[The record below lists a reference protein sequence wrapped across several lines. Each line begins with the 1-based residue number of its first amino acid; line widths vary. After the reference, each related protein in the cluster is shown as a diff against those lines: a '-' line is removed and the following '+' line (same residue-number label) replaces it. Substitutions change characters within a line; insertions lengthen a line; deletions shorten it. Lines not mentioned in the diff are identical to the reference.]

1 MNSETLLLRQV
12 HPSFV
17 QNGRITTQ
25 AFTPTLRDQNRLS
38 VYDGDL
44 IEAEPAWIHY
54 TSILDLQSIG
64 VVAVTV
70 AECVRQW
77 SCSPARSNRLSGA
90 RPNRL
95 QGTQGQQN
103 PRFSKSPETG
113 GRKTRLAVSVGKSE
127 MTAGLLPYP
136 AYKPSGVPWLG
147 DVPEHWEVRRLK
159 SVCHFTYGTDTL
171 QHRHVRSNDRPVP
184 AMEK

>member
-17 QNGRITTQ
+17 QNGRITSQ

-54 TSILDLQSIG
+54 TSILGLQSNG

-70 AECVRQW
+70 AECVGNGLA
-77 SCSPARSNRLSGA
+77 ARSDPIDYPEHALIDFSGLRGNRIRALA
-90 RPNRL
+90 RVL
-95 QGTQGQQN
+95 
-103 PRFSKSPETG
+103 
-113 GRKTRLAVSVGKSE
+113 RLAAEKRG
-127 MTAGLLPYP
+127 
-136 AYKPSGVPWLG
+136 WLF
-147 DVPEHWEVRRLK
+147 R
-159 SVCHFTYGTDTL
+159 
-171 QHRHVRSNDRPVP
+171 
-184 AMEK
+184 

>member
-17 QNGRITTQ
+17 QNGRITSQT
-25 AFTPTLRDQNRLS
+25 FTPTLRDQNRLS

-70 AECVRQW
+70 AECV
-77 SCSPARSNRLSGA
+77 SNGLAA
-90 RPNRL
+90 RPDPTDYPEHALIDFAGLRGNRIRAL
-95 QGTQGQQN
+95 S
-103 PRFSKSPETG
+103 RVL
-113 GRKTRLAVSVGKSE
+113 RLAAEKRG
-127 MTAGLLPYP
+127 
-136 AYKPSGVPWLG
+136 WLF
-147 DVPEHWEVRRLK
+147 R
-159 SVCHFTYGTDTL
+159 
-171 QHRHVRSNDRPVP
+171 
-184 AMEK
+184 